1 MFHSF
6 SIFDTRQDLRRKR
19 ITYGWIF
26 LGILLCFMLSCATT
40 NESENEV
47 AKSESTRAIPL
58 KTLPEDPILRLETAF
73 HTQRISQID
82 VDQKERYVVT
92 GSSDKTVRVWD
103 LHSGQL
109 VRTLRPP
116 IGPDQEGRI
125 FAVAISPDAKTI
137 ACAGWT
143 GKSWDGKFSIY
154 LFNRLSGQLENRIS
168 GLEASVSTL
177 TYSQDGKVLA
187 ATLHGS
193 YGHNGVRMYR
203 TSDDRLIAE
212 HREYGAE
219 SYGADF
225 DHLGRLVTSSFDG
238 FIRLYDK
245 EFTLLAQEKISGGTR
260 PVQVT
265 FNPAGDKIAVGFED
279 SGSISVISG
288 QDLSFLYSP
297 AQSTVAP
304 GSLNSVAWSHDGQSL
319 LAAGTLQVQGYHPI
333 RKWSNQ
339 GRGSYQDIP
348 TVRNTIFDIDSLENG
363 GFLFGAA
370 GGSFGL
376 FDRSDNAVFV
386 RRSGIADFRDNRGA
400 LRVSSDGT
408 GVQFPY
414 SPEDDAIG
422 HFSLKNRVLISNPI
436 QQDTLYPPLLQV
448 PELTIDGWSTSKLST
463 ALKPPKINNVPV
475 SLQKYEIARSYAIT
489 PDHQGVVVGTTWY
502 LRLLNTKGRE
512 QWKVPI
518 PGDAWSINIPQKGKV
533 VVVALGDGT
542 IRWYRL
548 ADGKHILTL
557 FPHSDKRRWIVWSA
571 EGYYDASPGAESL
584 LGWHKN
590 RAKNSAADFYPAG
603 RFRAVSYRPDI
614 IANIVK
620 LWDESEALKLANHEK
635 AARFQA
641 LSVVP
646 EAKESVAADINTMSP
661 SKDSSKHSE
670 SGDIVSLAPVLTI
683 HSPGKQ
689 IDLAT
694 PFLTI
699 GYSIQTSSEE
709 QVSEVFAEIDGARI
723 PTSHNLQ
730 VVGTTSAGEPIR
742 QLLLTVP
749 PRDSQVFVYAR
760 HQNRISAPATIQV
773 KWQPEVVQDFSV
785 RPNLYVLSIGISRY
799 QSRNWSVP
807 TAANDARMFADLFQ
821 AQDNQ
826 FYRRVKAK
834 VLTDNQVSKDAIL
847 DGLDWID
854 HEMTSKDVAMIFV
867 AGHTVLDQRGIPH
880 FLTIDTQL
888 DKIFST
894 GLVITDIQN
903 TVLSMAGK
911 TLLFLD
917 TCHVSNPLGVKAC
930 PKVMDSLTRFVST
943 ASKETV
949 LFSSTH
955 AQPVVQNSGGKHGAF
970 AQALRQ
976 SLTRET
982 DPPTKDQIT
991 VSMLDLFLKEQVKD
1005 LTDGQQQPLVVKPLT
1020 VQDFS
1025 IMAHTPPPSIQAQS
1039 LSTLIDDAFP
1049 PVITILSPLDGT
1061 VVDSQKVTIKYS
1073 IGGMRKDPV
1082 SEIMVLLDGRPL
1094 PTKRG
1099 VTILEN
1105 IDAYQTVNSLDI
1117 TIPKKDSQISLIA
1130 KNRWGASQPSSV
1142 NVVWQGPTTPSQTV
1156 RKPNL
1161 YLLAVGIS
1169 QYEDSALRLQ
1179 FAAKD
1184 AKDFSQAVKMQIGKL
1199 YENVVV
1205 KTLVD
1210 EKATKRSILSGL
1222 EWISEMTTTRDVA
1235 AIFFAGHG
1243 VNANGGIYY
1252 FLPINAKTNR
1262 LRSTGLP
1269 FSDIRNIVASLSGK
1283 SLVFVD
1289 TCHSG
1294 NVMGARRDV
1303 PDLNALVNELTSA
1316 ENGGIVFASSTGRQY
1331 SLEDAAW
1338 NNGAFTKALVE
1349 GLTGAADYTG
1359 DGVITLN
1366 MLDLYLSERVKKLTE
1381 GQQTPTTT
1389 KPQTIQDF
1397 PIALVN

>member
-1 MFHSF
+1 MFPSF
-6 SIFDTRQDLRRKR
+6 SIFDSRQDLRRKR
-19 ITYGWIF
+19 FTYGWIF
-26 LGILLCFMLSCATT
+26 LGILSFSILSCATT
-40 NESENEV
+40 NESEKEV
-47 AKSESTRAIPL
+47 SKSDDSRAISL
-58 KTLPEDPILRLETAF
+58 KPLPEDPILRLETAF

-82 VDQKERYVVT
+82 IDQEERYIVT
-92 GSSDKTVRVWD
+92 GSNDKTVRIWD
-103 LHSGQL
+103 LRSGQL

-116 IGPDQEGRI
+116 IGPGQEGRI

-143 GKSWDGKFSIY
+143 GMSWDGKFSIY

-225 DHLGRLVTSSFDG
+225 DHLGRFVTSSFDG

-245 EFTLLAQEKISGGTR
+245 EFTLLAQKKISGGTR
-260 PVQVT
+260 PVQVK
-265 FNPAGDKIAVGFED
+265 FNPTGDKIAVGFED

-288 QDLSFLYSP
+288 HDLSFLYSP
-297 AQSTVAP
+297 TQPTGAP

-319 LAAGTLQVQGYHPI
+319 LAAGTFRVQGYHPI

-339 GRGSYQDIP
+339 GRGDYHDIP
-348 TVRNTIFDIDSLENG
+348 TVRNTVFDINSLHNG

-376 FDRSDNAVFV
+376 FDHSDNAVFLH
-386 RRSGIADFRDNRGA
+386 RSALADFRDNRGG
-400 LRVSSDGT
+400 LLVSSDGT
-408 GVQFPY
+408 DVQFSY
-414 SPEDDAIG
+414 SPEDNAMG
-422 HFSLKNRVLISNPI
+422 HFSLKNRVLISNPK
-436 QQDTLYPPLLQV
+436 QQDTLYPPLLQA
-448 PELTIDGWSTSKLST
+448 PEITIDGWSTTNLST
-463 ALKPPKINNVPV
+463 ALKPPKINNVPI
-475 SLQKYEIARSYAIT
+475 SLQKYEIARSYAVT
-489 PDHQGVVVGTTWY
+489 PDHQGVLVGTTWY
-502 LRLLNTKGRE
+502 LRLMDTKGRE
-512 QWKVPI
+512 QWNVSI

-533 VVVALGDGT
+533 AVVALGDGT

-548 ADGKHILTL
+548 ADGQHILTF
-557 FPHSDKRRWIVWSA
+557 FPHSDEHRWIVWSA

-603 RFRAVSYRPDI
+603 RFRAVSYRPDV

-620 LWDESEALKLANHEK
+620 FWDESEALKLANHEK
-635 AARFQA
+635 GARFQA
-641 LSVVP
+641 LSVLP
-646 EAKESVAADINTMSP
+646 EDNEPVVADISTTSP
-661 SKDSSKHSE
+661 SKNSPRRPE
-670 SGDIVSLAPVLTI
+670 SGDMVSLAPVLTL
-683 HSPGKQ
+683 HSPGTQ
-689 IDLAT
+689 INLST

-709 QVSEVFAEIDGARI
+709 PITEIFAEIDGARI
-723 PTSHNLQ
+723 PTSHKLQ
-730 VVGTTSAGEPIR
+730 VVGTTSTGEPIR

-760 HQNRISAPATIQV
+760 HHNTISAPATIQV
-773 KWQPEVVQDFSV
+773 KWQPEVVQDFAI
-785 RPNLYVLSIGISRY
+785 RPNLYVLSIGITRY
-799 QSRNWSVP
+799 QDRNWSVP
-807 TAANDARMFADLFQ
+807 TAVNDARMFADLFKNQ
-821 AQDNQ
+821 ENQ
-826 FYRRVKAK
+826 FYRRVKVK
-834 VLTDNQVSKDAIL
+834 VLTDNQVSKEAVL

-854 HEMTSKDVAMIFV
+854 HEMTNNDVAMIFV

-911 TLLFLD
+911 ALLFLD
-917 TCHVSNPLGVKAC
+917 TCHASNPLGVKEC
-930 PKVMDSLTRFVST
+930 PKVMDSLTQFVST
-943 ASKETV
+943 ASKEV
-949 LFSSTH
+949 ALFSSTQ
-955 AQPVVQNSGGKHGAF
+955 AQPVVPNSGGKHGAF
-970 AQALRQ
+970 VQALRKG
-976 SLTRET
+976 LTRET
-982 DPPTKDQIT
+982 DPSTRDQTT
-991 VSMLDLFLKEQVKD
+991 VSMLDLFLKEQIKD
-1005 LTDGQQQPLVVKPLT
+1005 LTDGQQQPLVIKPLA

-1025 IMAHTPPPSIQAQS
+1025 IMAHTPPRPIEARS
-1039 LSTLIDDAFP
+1039 LSALINDALP
-1049 PVITILSPLDGT
+1049 PVITILSPLEGT
-1061 VVDSQKVTIKYS
+1061 LVDSQKVTIKYS

-1142 NVVWQGPTTPSQTV
+1142 NVVWKGPAKPSRSV

-1161 YLLAVGIS
+1161 YLLAVGVS
-1169 QYEDSALRLQ
+1169 QYQDSALRLQ

-1184 AKDFSQAVKMQIGKL
+1184 AKDFSQAVKMQVGKL

-1210 EKATKRSILSGL
+1210 EEATKKSILSGL
-1222 EWISEMTTTRDVA
+1222 EWISEMTTTQDVA

-1269 FSDIRNIVASLSGK
+1269 FSDIRNIVASLAGK

-1294 NVMGARRDV
+1294 NVMGSRRDV